1 MKLPTARKVKG
12 EINVV
17 TALPRIEEL
26 YDYKVPGD
34 EENTFYKIEFVT
46 QRAADRLSFSHKSS
60 LLRLG
65 RRGK

>member
-1 MKLPTARKVKG
+1 MKFPIARKVKG

-26 YDYKVPGD
+26 YDSKVPGD

-46 QRAADRLSFSHKSS
+46 QRAADRLSF
-60 LLRLG
+60 
-65 RRGK
+65 